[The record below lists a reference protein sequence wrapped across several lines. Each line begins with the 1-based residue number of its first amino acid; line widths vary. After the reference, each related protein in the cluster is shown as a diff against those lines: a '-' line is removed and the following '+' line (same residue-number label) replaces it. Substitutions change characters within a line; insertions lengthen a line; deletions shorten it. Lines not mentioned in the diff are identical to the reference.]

1 MIWDEI
7 RWDEKMQYHGLK
19 AGVQLSEEGWFS
31 CQGQH
36 SLLHH
41 SAFNIIILDHHVL
54 LQDLYGKQLI
64 TSLFLGQHH
73 LRQTNRERERERVCE
88 GSRDVQSYAT
98 KHITEAFERA
108 SRRRWAKQHCNT
120 AHELHLL
127 AEDTLAF
134 DCRSIQQRLHSF
146 SARLEQVRLEN
157 IQ

>member
-1 MIWDEI
+1 MKLEEM
-7 RWDEKMQYHGLK
+7 RWDEKLQYHGLK
-19 AGVQLSEEGWFS
+19 AGVQMSEEGWFS

-64 TSLFLGQHH
+64 TSFSLGQHH
-73 LRQTNRERERERVCE
+73 LRQANRERERERVCVKVA
-88 GSRDVQSYAT
+88 GMF
-98 KHITEAFERA
+98 ITQHLSIWSIWA
-108 SRRRWAKQHCNT
+108 SKQEEKQHCNT
-120 AHELHLL
+120 ANELHLL